1 MDDSAANGKAGTLRE
16 RIAHNQADRERAIAK
31 LEGSDWEVEA
41 DEIRA
46 EHLIEAMQ
54 AGAAAVTEAT
64 GRHKPVK
71 ASDPPPSSVTP
82 KMPWWAGL
90 PLAMVKSVNNF
101 YALGALALLVVALY
115 IWLTKR

>member
-41 DEIRA
+41 DEITA

-54 AGAAAVTEAT
+54 AGAAAVAEAT
-64 GRHKPVK
+64 GKHAALKP
-71 ASDPPPSSVTP
+71 SDPPPSKLSWQTIAWLFVR
-82 KMPWWAGL
+82 KL
-90 PLAMVKSVNNF
+90 PAWGAVIV
-101 YALGALALLVVALY
+101 ALAGIVAYVVL
-115 IWLTKR
+115 KR